1 MARRFFQRLRDAVCE
16 QCIERANDMI
26 AEKHYSLKIAKL
38 GLKSLRIATGRSS
51 LIGRQAR
58 IHSKVRLTYL
68 KIFLIQT
75 SCISSNIATI
85 L

>member
-1 MARRFFQRLRDAVCE
+1 MARRFFHRLREAVGE

-51 LIGRQAR
+51 LIGRQAK
-58 IHSKVRLTYL
+58 IHSKVRLTYRKQHSL
-68 KIFLIQT
+68 LRRLASHQT
-75 SCISSNIATI
+75 
-85 L
+85 